1 MVAQCTGQS
10 LSSISEADVFRYSA
24 AWESEPPLLAQ
35 IRDLLALQTSVI
47 MSALGNKTD
56 PNELIPSRYKEDLIS
71 DEDAAIADMALFFG
85 KHNATLQ

>member
-10 LSSISEADVFRYSA
+10 LSSISEADVFRFSA

-35 IRDLLALQTSVI
+35 IRDLLAVQTAVI

-56 PNELIPSRYKEDLIS
+56 PRDLIPSRHDTTDEDL
-71 DEDAAIADMALFFG
+71 AIADMALFFSR
-85 KHNATLQ
+85 HNATLQ